1 MIHVFPLVGKSSPR
15 FTVLRRNCSN
25 QQQQGLRHSNYSL
38 KLQNKFIAAV
48 SQLFC
53 KCLWTLL
60 TESKGHCFFQEI
72 FMLANPSQPILFTF
86 QVKLSYQ
93 ETELVTLLKRLP
105 LAHAELTI
113 IREKAQLLQQGQLKR
128 GDAVLP
134 IMLATFIF
142 EVLCPKNCSSQAKRQ
157 ATVKLCE
164 TTREDEEL
172 GFQATLF
179 VLGTTRF
186 T

>member
-1 MIHVFPLVGKSSPR
+1 
-15 FTVLRRNCSN
+15 
-25 QQQQGLRHSNYSL
+25 
-38 KLQNKFIAAV
+38 
-48 SQLFC
+48 
-53 KCLWTLL
+53 
-60 TESKGHCFFQEI
+60 
-72 FMLANPSQPILFTF
+72 MLANPSQPCLLTF

-105 LAHAELTI
+105 LAHAELAI
-113 IREKAQLLQQGQLKR
+113 IREKAELLQQGQLKR

-142 EVLCPKNCSSQAKRQ
+142 EVLCPKNGGSQAKRQ

-164 TTREDEEL
+164 TTQEDEEL

-179 VLGTTRF
+179 VLGTAQFTWNLAKTAVSLRCSPLGKFRF
-186 T
+186 SPGKTGPIGKERVETAVIANGTEIFFSLILNLLTCKVIYINACEKTC

>member
-1 MIHVFPLVGKSSPR
+1 
-15 FTVLRRNCSN
+15 
-25 QQQQGLRHSNYSL
+25 
-38 KLQNKFIAAV
+38 
-48 SQLFC
+48 
-53 KCLWTLL
+53 
-60 TESKGHCFFQEI
+60 
-72 FMLANPSQPILFTF
+72 MLANPSQPCLLTF

-105 LAHAELTI
+105 LAHAELAI
-113 IREKAQLLQQGQLKR
+113 IREKAELLQQGQLKR

-142 EVLCPKNCSSQAKRQ
+142 EVLCPKNGGSQAKRQ

-164 TTREDEEL
+164 TTQEDEEL

-179 VLGTTRF
+179 VLGTAQFTWNLACENSRF
-186 T
+186 SSLLISWDVSFLSRQNGPSARSEEKRLFSQTNGLPGTEAFFSLVVKLLTVL